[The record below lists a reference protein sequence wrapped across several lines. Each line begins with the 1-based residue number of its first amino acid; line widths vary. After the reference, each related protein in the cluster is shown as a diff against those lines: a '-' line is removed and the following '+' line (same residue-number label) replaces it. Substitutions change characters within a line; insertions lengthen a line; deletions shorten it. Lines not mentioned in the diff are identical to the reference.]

1 MAPAIEQLQ
10 AAPAVQLAA
19 FTIYTSQ
26 RVLASGCST
35 RRGRAGGMLAILHN
49 FSRLVLKSASS
60 QRGVLLSLPPSYR
73 RSYICGG
80 SQRFSLPPS
89 YRSYICVVRSVSDAV
104 CGVVL
109 REVKLP
115 RRYLARRVC
124 RLLPG
129 TEKYGDPTAK
139 KMWGF
144 DPRRKWTC
152 TWGGAACILRPPCA
166 EDIIYNNQ
174 LLLDP
179 ISCLAGGVFATPI
192 TTA

>member
-1 MAPAIEQLQ
+1 
-10 AAPAVQLAA
+10 
-19 FTIYTSQ
+19 
-26 RVLASGCST
+26 
-35 RRGRAGGMLAILHN
+35 MLAILHN

-73 RSYICGG
+73 SYICGG

-89 YRSYICVVRSVSDAV
+89 YRYYICVGRSVSDAV
-104 CGVVL
+104 WGVVL

-115 RRYLARRVC
+115 RATRLPTAA
-124 RLLPG
+124 LLPG

-152 TWGGAACILRPPCA
+152 TWGGGCSIILRPPCA
-166 EDIIYNNQ
+166 EDIIYN
-174 LLLDP
+174 
-179 ISCLAGGVFATPI
+179 ISWY
-192 TTA
+192 